1 MTQVFASWSGGK
13 DCCFAVY
20 RAMTNGLKLRYLVN
34 MVTEDGERSRS
45 HGLAA
50 WVIQMQAQ
58 SISIP
63 LLQPHTTRDNYE
75 TVFKDT
81 LHTFKQEGIDGGVF
95 GDIDFNEHRQWI
107 ERICRET
114 DMVPYLP
121 LWEISQGKI
130 MREFIGLGFE
140 AIVVAAKADL
150 FGEAILGRKVDLN
163 FLQYLD
169 ELGKTKPSTPCGEAG
184 EYHTL
189 VIDGPIFQKRVEIL
203 ETEKLQRDGHWFLEI
218 VRADLKT
225 KVRT

>member
-13 DCCFAVY
+13 DCCFAVHQ
-20 RAMTNGLKLRYLVN
+20 AMANGLKFRYLVN
-34 MVTEDGERSRS
+34 MVTEDGKRSCS

-58 SISIP
+58 SIGIP
-63 LLQPHTTRDNYE
+63 LLQRRTTRDNYE

-81 LHTFKQEGIDGGVF
+81 LRTFKQERIDGGVF
-95 GDIDFNEHRQWI
+95 GDIDFNEHRLWI
-107 ERICRET
+107 ERVCGET

-121 LWEISQGKI
+121 LWGISQDKI

-140 AIVVAAKADL
+140 AIVVAAKVDL
-150 FGEAILGRKVDLN
+150 FSEAILGRKVDLN
-163 FLQYLD
+163 FLQYL
-169 ELGKTKPSTPCGEAG
+169 EEFGKTKPITLCGEAG

-203 ETEKLQRDGHWFLEI
+203 ETEKLQRDGRWFLEI